1 MSRVKRNILVTDINN
16 LTDKISDMLMTW
28 DAMFTQLT
36 PSNSRINLNFTQL
49 ETHAVMNAITNEPTH
64 FLLRGLKNFTIL
76 IFHKNKALGERFQ
89 NFQPIYILNDK
100 ESYEACF
107 DQSSELNF
115 VFLHKKKRKF
125 QVFEQLNIKDISA
138 YYEET
143 IDNIIESVNTSLQQA
158 MINPKQDWS
167 EEQQN
172 LEKNIIEQ
180 FQLLKEKAKKNI
192 KKNEMKR
199 RVSRLA
205 VINLIYDHPKQNL
218 YLKRLSDLAK
228 MSPRSLQ
235 TNFLNSYDISPTH
248 FHKFVRLTAVNHQ
261 LKVDEPRTNQ
271 VTRIAIS
278 HGFTHLGQFSC
289 DYKKYFK
296 ESPSDTLYSDAV

>member
-1 MSRVKRNILVTDINN
+1 
-16 LTDKISDMLMTW
+16 
-28 DAMFTQLT
+28 
-36 PSNSRINLNFTQL
+36 
-49 ETHAVMNAITNEPTH
+49 
-64 FLLRGLKNFTIL
+64 
-76 IFHKNKALGERFQ
+76 KNKDLGERFN

-125 QVFEQLNIKDISA
+125 QIFEQLNIKDLTA
-138 YYEET
+138 YYEGT
-143 IDNIIESVNTSLQQA
+143 INNIIESVNSSLQLA
-158 MINPKQDWS
+158 MVNPNQNWA
-167 EEQQN
+167 EEQKN
-172 LEKNIIEQ
+172 LEKNIIDQ
-180 FQLLKEKAKKNI
+180 LQLLKDQAKKNI

-199 RVSRLA
+199 RVSRLS

-261 LKVDEPRTNQ
+261 LKIDEPRTNQ

-289 DYKKYFK
+289 DYKRYFK